1 MMMIPRRKDDFDLF
15 EDLFSDPFFERR
27 ENKIMKTDIKEKD
40 GNYVIDID
48 LPGYNKENIQ
58 ISIENGYLTIS
69 ANMDKKVEHEKD
81 GKFIHQERY
90 VGQCSRSFYV
100 GDDLKE
106 ADIKAT
112 FKNGTLQ
119 LTLPKPST
127 QKAEKERKY
136 IPIDQK

>member
-69 ANMDKKVEHEKD
+69 ANMDKK
-81 GKFIHQERY
+81 
-90 VGQCSRSFYV
+90 SR
-100 GDDLKE
+100 
-106 ADIKAT
+106 T
-112 FKNGTLQ
+112 
-119 LTLPKPST
+119 
-127 QKAEKERKY
+127 
-136 IPIDQK
+136 